1 MLTYL
6 LLHFL
11 FGLVAG
17 GTLRYLRTRVE
28 SSSKSYSWL
37 AYVIGGV
44 VCLALAAAIGRFPVY
59 QVVLESWKLWGAAIL
74 AITFLCVGFVGRRS

>member
-6 LLHFL
+6 LLHLL

-17 GTLRYLRTRVE
+17 GTLRYLRGRVV
-28 SSSKSYSWL
+28 SGSNSHSWL
-37 AYVIGGV
+37 AYVVGGA
-44 VCLALAAAIGRFPVY
+44 VCLLLAAAIGRFPEY
-59 QVVLESWKLWGAAIL
+59 QVVRESWKLWGVAIL